1 MARDSFYVGC
11 FKTGRIIFAAIG
23 AFEAVYFFEGLF
35 VKFGEGFQH
44 GVFICTL
51 KVMAVKFL
59 SLARFLFP
67 FVMKILHAGSK
78 VRKRET

>member
-1 MARDSFYVGC
+1 MFGNSFN
-11 FKTGRIIFAAIG
+11 IFLVEQGSGSFTTIG
-23 AFEAVYFFEGLF
+23 AFEAVDFFEGLF

-51 KVMAVKFL
+51 KVLAVKFL

-67 FVMKILHAGSK
+67 VVKKILHAGAK